1 MIYPPL
7 NGGEGRIFNLLRGLS
22 KRYRISIMV
31 PRQDNR
37 EEEYRAAAMELQHG
51 LVNKVHLAEE
61 LGQALEQALQ
71 DEKIDIV
78 QFEFHEMGRYAR
90 FVRGRVSTIITEHD
104 AGFLS
109 WKRSYIRPP
118 VSRYP
123 GESLVNFA
131 WQWLEAAR
139 LFRHCD
145 HLVAVSQTDARL
157 LNRLAARHKI
167 RVVPHGVDL
176 DEFPFRGLARRHA
189 GGVVFVGHYPHY
201 PNEDAALY
209 LCREIWPLLRQK
221 VPEASLQLIGSFPTQ
236 RIMVQETR
244 SIQVV
249 GTVAS
254 VEPFLA
260 KARLFAAP
268 VRLGMGVKGK
278 ILEACASGVP
288 VVAMR
293 RACEG
298 IPELRDGRHLM
309 MADTAQEF
317 AAKAAQLLLDDE
329 LSSQLALRARELVE
343 NYYSCDKLAEGLDR
357 LYQEIL
363 RRRQ

>member
-157 LNRLAARHKI
+157 LNRWPPDI
-167 RVVPHGVDL
+167 RFASCLTALTWMNFLSGALHG
-176 DEFPFRGLARRHA
+176 
-189 GGVVFVGHYPHY
+189 
-201 PNEDAALY
+201 
-209 LCREIWPLLRQK
+209 
-221 VPEASLQLIGSFPTQ
+221 
-236 RIMVQETR
+236 
-244 SIQVV
+244 
-249 GTVAS
+249 
-254 VEPFLA
+254 
-260 KARLFAAP
+260 
-268 VRLGMGVKGK
+268 
-278 ILEACASGVP
+278 
-288 VVAMR
+288 AMR
-293 RACEG
+293 AASFSWG
-298 IPELRDGRHLM
+298 IIRIIPMRTPPSICAGR
-309 MADTAQEF
+309 
-317 AAKAAQLLLDDE
+317 
-329 LSSQLALRARELVE
+329 SGR
-343 NYYSCDKLAEGLDR
+343 C
-357 LYQEIL
+357 
-363 RRRQ
+363 